1 MEKQANQETIGKAKE
16 ARNMK
21 SIIIEDEKPAA
32 RYLLRLLQNQGIEPL
47 VMLSSVKEAVDWFR
61 QNPEPDLIFLD
72 IQLGDGISFEI
83 FEQVQPKSSIIF
95 TTAYDEYAV
104 KAFKFNSI
112 DYLLKPINEIDLKR
126 AIDKF
131 NEKHTPVLWDAF
143 QLKSLL
149 INNFE
154 NKYRER
160 FLVQI
165 GSNLKTIE
173 TENISC
179 FSSKNKGTYLCHEN
193 REYPIDQTLTE
204 LENQLNPKD
213 FFRISRNAIVH
224 LKFIENITTHSGNRF
239 QLYMKNRKEDFI
251 VSRERVNA
259 FRQWL
264 ER

>member
-1 MEKQANQETIGKAKE
+1 
-16 ARNMK
+16 MK

-32 RYLLRLLQNQGIEPL
+32 RYLLRLLQNKGIEPL
-47 VMLSSVKEAVDWFR
+47 AMLHSVKEAVQWFR
-61 QNPEPDLIFLD
+61 ENPEPDLIFLD

-95 TTAYDEYAV
+95 TTAYDEYAL

-112 DYLLKPINEIDLKR
+112 DYLLKPINEIDLTH

-131 NEKHTPVLWDAF
+131 HEKHTPVYWDAF

-160 FLVQI
+160 FLVKI
-165 GSNLKTIE
+165 GSNLKTID

-179 FSSKNKGTYLCHEN
+179 FYSKNKGTYLCHEN
-193 REYPIDQTLTE
+193 REYPIEQPLNE
-204 LENQLNPKD
+204 LETQLNPKD
-213 FFRISRNAIVH
+213 FFRISRNAIVN
-224 LKFIENITTHSGNRF
+224 LRFIENITTHSGSRY
-239 QLYMKNRKEDFI
+239 QLYIKHISEELI
-251 VSRERVNA
+251 VSRERVND
-259 FRQWL
+259 FKFWL
-264 ER
+264 EK